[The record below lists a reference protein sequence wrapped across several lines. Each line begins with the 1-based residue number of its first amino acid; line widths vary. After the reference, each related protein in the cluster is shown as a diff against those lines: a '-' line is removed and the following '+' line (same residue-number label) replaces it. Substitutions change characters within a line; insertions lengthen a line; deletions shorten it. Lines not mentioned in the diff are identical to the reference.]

1 MRTTGYSN
9 TVADQALGQARGLP
23 PKLAKTIPF
32 DYVFEFK
39 LTGQRGNRVQ
49 NVVEISIEG
58 IFVATSIGYSLVLD
72 EQRRPRSFP
81 PVVDQVATPQNPVLI
96 PFFTDNNEINGVL
109 ILGMPEVEVSLL
121 QLVEVETTNILRAV
135 TERATQLNGIV
146 EAEFLDATTPLQ
158 VGKTDL
164 ITLGSEGTARVDFL
178 ASTLPDG
185 SILRVW
191 DRTNSLLSQLFIVG
205 SPAATVP
212 TAVIGPDPATKK
224 LPTAGAG
231 TVHIYGLPGD
241 NVSVFLLENRS
252 GNAIP
257 VNGSPTLERDA
268 NKFNGRTGTVEMTLP
283 QQLSPGDVLL
293 VRSARG
299 GGVDID
305 PISMYTIPRPKLSTL
320 TLGALTAGLEKI
332 GTDLTDGF
340 RLNPNFANLAV
351 ADLPLDQ
358 ISPEDRDKIFE
369 TGCTAAEEVSFLYS
383 IDVVGTGR
391 ELQSR
396 PIHNIAGLGIANGDR
411 PFRPFAKPIVSTPRS
426 STRIQIEE
434 RSGPPGTLFIV
445 LQGYKLL
452 GTARI
457 PE

>member
-178 ASTLPDG
+178 A
-185 SILRVW
+185 
-191 DRTNSLLSQLFIVG
+191 DR
-205 SPAATVP
+205 
-212 TAVIGPDPATKK
+212 K
-224 LPTAGAG
+224 
-231 TVHIYGLPGD
+231 
-241 NVSVFLLENRS
+241 SV
-252 GNAIP
+252 
-257 VNGSPTLERDA
+257 V
-268 NKFNGRTGTVEMTLP
+268 
-283 QQLSPGDVLL
+283 
-293 VRSARG
+293 
-299 GGVDID
+299 
-305 PISMYTIPRPKLSTL
+305 
-320 TLGALTAGLEKI
+320 
-332 GTDLTDGF
+332 
-340 RLNPNFANLAV
+340 
-351 ADLPLDQ
+351 
-358 ISPEDRDKIFE
+358 
-369 TGCTAAEEVSFLYS
+369 
-383 IDVVGTGR
+383 
-391 ELQSR
+391 
-396 PIHNIAGLGIANGDR
+396 
-411 PFRPFAKPIVSTPRS
+411 
-426 STRIQIEE
+426 
-434 RSGPPGTLFIV
+434 
-445 LQGYKLL
+445 
-452 GTARI
+452 
-457 PE
+457 